1 MTAWVAGKIWQ
12 LRDGV
17 EESDLL
23 ALIEEQIAPRY
34 AELHPDV
41 ELGLLRLD
49 GGRYL
54 ATQRWP
60 DRATFEGVTGGP
72 EYERWL
78 QRYRPTLAVWD
89 GCAAFVSEWAG
100 EEIR

>member
-1 MTAWVAGKIWQ
+1 MSAWITGKIWQ
-12 LRDGV
+12 LRGGV
-17 EESDLL
+17 EEAELL

-34 AELHPDV
+34 EELHPDV
-41 ELGLLRLD
+41 VLGLLRLD

-60 DRATFEGVTGGP
+60 DRATFEAATAGAA
-72 EYERWL
+72 YDRWW
-78 QRYRPTLAVWD
+78 QRYGPTLAVWD
-89 GCAAFVSEWAG
+89 GCATFVQEWAG